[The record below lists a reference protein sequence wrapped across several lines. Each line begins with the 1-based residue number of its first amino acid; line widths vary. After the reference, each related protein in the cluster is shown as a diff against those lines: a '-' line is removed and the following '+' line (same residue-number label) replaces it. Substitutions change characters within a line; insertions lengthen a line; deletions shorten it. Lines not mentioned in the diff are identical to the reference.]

1 MTHARLPLPNEQVL
15 FTEIGDGS
23 AVLLHLD
30 TKFYYTLNPTGVVVW
45 KSIVEG
51 KLPTVAAIGA
61 RLVAEFRVEA
71 EAAERDVAK
80 IVGEL
85 VADGLVLPRPLEA
98 K

>member
-1 MTHARLPLPNEQVL
+1 M
-15 FTEIGDGS
+15 
-23 AVLLHLD
+23 
-30 TKFYYTLNPTGVVVW
+30 W

-80 IVGEL
+80 IVGDL
-85 VADGLVLPRPLEA
+85 VADGLVLPRPLEGA
-98 K
+98 